1 MENLKSV
8 PIEFET
14 NGMRISPLSKT
25 EKYNTRNFLI
35 YETNYKQFFIKIY
48 KHKNPHFNL
57 LMKRSNIESVKML
70 LSKNLFPIKILNESQ
85 NKDLKFYALLT
96 ESYVLSFKDVV
107 DMTCQSHEFDILK
120 FFVQIG
126 KYIEACS
133 ALDIK
138 MVQIDENTV
147 VMDRDGNFQLANL
160 NSNVSIT
167 GEDENNA
174 AFLKDLTSYIL
185 NQKKENPLAP
195 EVAKSKQ
202 ISKKSMIWDL
212 GVLALK
218 AFVGSSV
225 KVDYKKETV
234 DLTYAKSQ
242 CKTSSQKAIF
252 KLIHGCLNFDASKRI
267 SVEDVISG
275 AAESLVEVSGF
286 LNTFNQTLLKDV
298 IREHNK
304 DIGNIIE
311 DLGDLVTTHTFRR
324 DTTLNDF
331 DFERVIYKNKEMSVK
346 KILKI
351 LLQPSELMYD
361 TMLKDLVKQSWDV
374 PMTIVK
380 VYNFIKG
387 RIDVIVQSEIKTM
400 KLLLILHTF
409 IFKGSQNTLIVFLK
423 DSNEQNSVNL
433 ILETIFKAYFNR
445 KHSLIFRYTYFLYI
459 KFNLQLKLI
468 KILNNN
474 FSVSKK
480 NLIYNFEKLLAPEV
494 FADLFDFLK
503 LTFVLFL
510 SLRKFSFDYYYRSFI
525 VAFFKELTALLGLL
539 SNMSIYLL
547 FGLTVAEKT
556 KSLPSGQ
563 IKKVEKLLME
573 FLETFDFMAMVIN
586 IYVEQARR
594 LKYESFR
601 FFKIKRNLPETF
613 EIIRM
618 KMNKNVTTNP
628 STMSSKFFTR
638 QFLNDLLKMGDSVG
652 DNEDAPSE
660 REIQNLDTKAIF
672 NRVIPKFLEKSDL
685 FSKKILDV
693 GCIVPKARRW
703 YEQNVKL
710 ITNGMQTSRNE
721 LQTNML
727 TAALINPPENGYT
740 PGKVMSTQ
748 TEPLTLP
755 KRDQVRSKEELERNL
770 ERDKKKVNQKMKLVE
785 KGVSKNSNSDASKND
800 IVINGLNVNQ
810 FILSEFK
817 RSLDAWIIDYNQLK
831 FEELIASGSTCTVHK
846 GVYKNMKVAIK
857 RLLTPNSHDSVK
869 FMKEFKRELSLL
881 ISLPHHPN
889 LLTLIGFCI
898 KANNIF
904 LVTEFCEGGTLFD
917 ILYRKHIDR
926 KLTFR
931 QKVKILLDVTRG
943 MQFLHQLKRQIIH
956 RDLKSLNILIDKK
969 IKDDSL
975 DFQAKIADFGLAR
988 SFDNPT
994 DFVTKRMGTFH
1005 WMAPEI
1011 FSDKPYNTKTD
1022 MYAFAIIVWEIFAEK
1037 TPYYHLDSPTKIIK
1051 YVYYDNGRPYIEDCQ
1066 FDERFK
1072 KDIVELIKKNW
1083 DKSGS
1088 NRQEF
1093 DEVYKVLD
1101 RVLQN
1106 I

>member
-1 MENLKSV
+1 MKSV

-14 NGMRISPLSKT
+14 NGMRIFPSSKT
-25 EKYNTRNFLI
+25 EKYNARNFLI

-48 KHKNPHFNL
+48 KHKNADFNL

-70 LSKNLFPIKILNESQ
+70 LSKNLFPIKILNETQ
-85 NKDLKFYALLT
+85 NKEYMFYALLT
-96 ESYVLSFKDVV
+96 ESYVLSFRDVI
-107 DMTCQSHEFDILK
+107 DMTCQCHEFDILK

-126 KYIEACS
+126 KYLEVCS
-133 ALDIK
+133 ILDINLL
-138 MVQIDENTV
+138 QLDENSV
-147 VMDRDGNFQLANL
+147 IMDRDGNFQLANL
-160 NSNVSIT
+160 NSNVTIT
-167 GEDENNA
+167 GNDENND

-185 NQKKENPLAP
+185 NQRKDTPLAP
-195 EVAKSKQ
+195 EVANSKQ
-202 ISKKSMIWDL
+202 ITLKSMIWDM
-212 GVLALK
+212 GILALRS
-218 AFVGSSV
+218 FIGSSA
-225 KVDYKKETV
+225 KVDYKQGLI
-234 DLTYAKSQ
+234 DLKYARSQ
-242 CKTSSQKAIF
+242 AKTKSQKALFSIIE
-252 KLIHGCLNFDASKRI
+252 KCLNPDAGKRI
-267 SVEDVISG
+267 TVPEIIEEAKS
-275 AAESLVEVSGF
+275 SLTEISGF
-286 LNTFNQTLLKDV
+286 LNSFNNSLLKDV
-298 IREHNK
+298 IREHNSEIK
-304 DIGNIIE
+304 DIIA
-311 DLGDLVTTHTFRR
+311 DLGDLITTHTFRR

-331 DFERVIYKNKEMSVK
+331 NYEKVIYKNKEISVK
-346 KILKI
+346 RILKI

-361 TMLKDLVKQSWDV
+361 NMLRDLVKQSWDM
-374 PMTIVK
+374 PITIVK

-387 RIDVIVQSEIKTM
+387 RIDEIVQSEIKTM
-400 KLLLILHTF
+400 KLLLILHNF

-433 ILETIFKAYFNR
+433 ILETIMKAYANR
-445 KHSLIFRYTYFLYI
+445 KQSLIFKYTYFLYI

-468 KILNNN
+468 KILQNN
-474 FSVSKK
+474 FSVSKT

-494 FADLFDFLK
+494 FKDLFDFLK
-503 LTFVLFL
+503 LTFILFL

-525 VAFFKELTALLGLL
+525 VAFFKEFKALLGLL
-539 SNMSIYLL
+539 SNMTIYLL
-547 FGLTVAEKT
+547 FGITVMSKNGSATSDQVNALE
-556 KSLPSGQ
+556 SQ
-563 IKKVEKLLME
+563 MMN
-573 FLETFDFMAMVIN
+573 FLETFDFMAMVLN

-601 FFKIKRNLPETF
+601 YFKIKKNLPETF

-618 KMNKNVTTNP
+618 KMQKGVSSDESTKN
-628 STMSSKFFTR
+628 SKFFTKN
-638 QFLNDLLKMGDSVG
+638 FLNDLLKMGDSVG
-652 DNEDAPSE
+652 DNEAPPSM
-660 REIQNLDTKAIF
+660 RDIQNLDTKATFERI
-672 NRVIPKFLEKSDL
+672 IPKFLDKSDL
-685 FSKKILDV
+685 FKNLILDV
-693 GCIVPKARRW
+693 GCFVPKARRW

-710 ITNGMQTSRNE
+710 ITGGMQSNR
-721 LQTNML
+721 QDMSTNML
-727 TAALINPPENGYT
+727 TAALINHPDNSQRPSKSMG
-740 PGKVMSTQ
+740 TQ
-748 TEPLTLP
+748 TEPVTLP
-755 KRDQVRSKEELERNL
+755 KNPKEMTKEQL
-770 ERDKKKVNQKMKLVE
+770 ERDKQKVNQKMKVAE
-785 KGVSKNSNSDASKND
+785 KGVKADANSGGKEGD
-800 IVINGLNVNQ
+800 IIINGLNVNE

-817 RSLDAWIIDYNQLK
+817 RSLDAWIITYDDLK

-857 RLLTPNSHDSVK
+857 RLLTPNSQDSVK

-917 ILYRKHIDR
+917 ILYREHIGR

-931 QKVKILLDVTRG
+931 QKIKILLDVTRG

-975 DFQAKIADFGLAR
+975 DFEAKIADFGLAR

-1051 YVYYDNGRPYIEDCQ
+1051 TVYFDNGRPYIDDCV

-1072 KDIVELIKKNW
+1072 KDLVELIKKNW
-1083 DKSGS
+1083 DKSS
-1088 NRQEF
+1088 ANRQEF
-1093 DEVYKVLD
+1093 EEVYKVLN

>member
-1 MENLKSV
+1 
-8 PIEFET
+8 
-14 NGMRISPLSKT
+14 
-25 EKYNTRNFLI
+25 
-35 YETNYKQFFIKIY
+35 
-48 KHKNPHFNL
+48 
-57 LMKRSNIESVKML
+57 
-70 LSKNLFPIKILNESQ
+70 
-85 NKDLKFYALLT
+85 
-96 ESYVLSFKDVV
+96 
-107 DMTCQSHEFDILK
+107 MTCQSHEFDILK
-120 FFVQIG
+120 FFIQIG
-126 KYIEACS
+126 KYLEACS
-133 ALDIK
+133 ALDVR
-138 MVQIDENTV
+138 MLHLDENSV

-160 NSNVSIT
+160 NTNVSIT
-167 GEDENNA
+167 SEDENNGL
-174 AFLKDLTSYIL
+174 FLKEVTSYIL
-185 NQKKENPLAP
+185 NHKKESPLAP

-202 ISKKSMIWDL
+202 ITLKSMIWDM
-212 GVLALK
+212 GVLALRS
-218 AFVGSSV
+218 FIGSSV
-225 KVDYKKETV
+225 KVNYEKGTV
-234 DLTYAKSQ
+234 DLSYAKSQ
-242 CKTSSQKAIF
+242 IKTKSQEALFSIIK
-252 KLIHGCLNFDASKRI
+252 GCLTSDPSKRI
-267 SVEDVISG
+267 SLSDVLAKASN
-275 AAESLVEVSGF
+275 SLTEISGF
-286 LNTFNQTLLKDV
+286 LNKFNSYLFKDV
-298 IREHNK
+298 IKEHNSEMR
-304 DIGNIIE
+304 GIID
-311 DLGDLVTTHTFRR
+311 DLGDLVSTHTFRR

-331 DFERVIYKNKEMSVK
+331 NYERVIYKNKEMSVK

-361 TMLKDLVKQSWDV
+361 NMLKDLVKQSWDM

-380 VYNFIKG
+380 VYNFVKS
-387 RIDVIVQSEIKTM
+387 RIDEIVQSEIKTI

-433 ILETIFKAYFNR
+433 ILENVLKGYSNR
-445 KHSLIFRYTYFLYI
+445 KNGLIFRYTYFLYI

-468 KILNNN
+468 KILQNN
-474 FSVSKK
+474 FSVSKT

-494 FADLFDFLK
+494 FLDLFDFLK
-503 LTFVLFL
+503 LLFAMFL

-525 VAFFKELTALLGLL
+525 VAFFKELTAILGLL

-547 FGLTVAEKT
+547 YGMTVLKKAGSLDKNTAKQLEK
-556 KSLPSGQ
+556 
-563 IKKVEKLLME
+563 KLMQ
-573 FLETFDFMAMVIN
+573 FLETFDFMAVVIN

-601 FFKIKRNLPETF
+601 FFKIKKNLPEAF

-618 KMNKNVTTNP
+618 KMESEVGTDP
-628 STMSSKFFTR
+628 SVSDSKFFSKN
-638 QFLNDLLKMGDSVG
+638 FLNHLLKMGDSVG
-652 DNEDAPSE
+652 DNNDPPSM
-660 REIQNLDTKAIF
+660 REIQNLNTRASFEKI
-672 NRVIPKFLEKSDL
+672 IPRFLEKSDDFNQL
-685 FSKKILDV
+685 TLNV
-693 GCIVPKARRW
+693 GSLVPKARRW

-710 ITNGMQTSRNE
+710 ITGGTQISKNDLT
-721 LQTNML
+721 TNML
-727 TAALINPPENGYT
+727 TDTLLNPGDQ
-740 PGKVMSTQ
+740 GKKESKTMGTQ
-748 TEPLTLP
+748 TEPITLP
-755 KRDQVRSKEELERNL
+755 KQSRQTTKEDL
-770 ERDKKKVNQKMKLVE
+770 ERDKKKVNQKMKVAE
-785 KGVSKNSNSDASKND
+785 SGVNNDGTGENSEGD
-800 IVINGLNVNQ
+800 IFINGLNVNQ

-817 RSLDAWIIDYNQLK
+817 RSLDAWIIDYDELK

-846 GVYKNMKVAIK
+846 GLYKNMKVAIK
-857 RLLTPNSHDSVK
+857 RLLTPNSKDSVK

-917 ILYRKHIDR
+917 ILYRNHIDR
-926 KLTFR
+926 KLSFQ
-931 QKVKILLDVTRG
+931 QKVKILLDVARG

-1051 YVYYDNGRPYIEDCQ
+1051 YVYYDNGRPYIDDCQ

-1083 DKSGS
+1083 DKSGA

-1093 DEVYKVLD
+1093 VEVYKVLN

>member
-1 MENLKSV
+1 M
-8 PIEFET
+8 
-14 NGMRISPLSKT
+14 
-25 EKYNTRNFLI
+25 
-35 YETNYKQFFIKIY
+35 
-48 KHKNPHFNL
+48 
-57 LMKRSNIESVKML
+57 
-70 LSKNLFPIKILNESQ
+70 
-85 NKDLKFYALLT
+85 
-96 ESYVLSFKDVV
+96 SFKDVI
-107 DMTCQSHEFDILK
+107 DMTCQCHEFDILK

-126 KYIEACS
+126 KYLEACKT
-133 ALDIK
+133 LDIK
-138 MVQIDENTV
+138 LLQLDENSV
-147 VMDRDGNFQLANL
+147 IMDRDGNFQLANL

-167 GEDENNA
+167 SKDENNS

-185 NQKKENPLAP
+185 NQKRDSPLAP
-195 EVAKSKQ
+195 EVVQSKQ
-202 ISKKSMIWDL
+202 ITQKSMIWDM
-212 GVLALK
+212 GVLALRS
-218 AFVGSSV
+218 FIGSSV
-225 KVDYKKETV
+225 KIDYNKGTI
-234 DLTYAKSQ
+234 DLSYAKSLV
-242 CKTSSQKAIF
+242 KTKSQNAIF
-252 KLIHGCLNFDASKRI
+252 NIIKGCLSYDAGSRI
-267 SVEDVISG
+267 SVKEVIQ
-275 AAESLVEVSGF
+275 AASESLNEISGF
-286 LNTFNQTLLKDV
+286 LNTFNTSLLKDV
-298 IREHNK
+298 IREHNSEIK
-304 DIGNIIE
+304 DIIS
-311 DLGDLVTTHTFRR
+311 DLGNLVTNQTFRR

-331 DFERVIYKNKEMSVK
+331 IYEKVIYKNKEMSVK

-361 TMLKDLVKQSWDV
+361 NMLRDLVKQSWDM
-374 PMTIVK
+374 PITIVK
-380 VYNFIKG
+380 VYNFIKS
-387 RIDVIVQSEIKTM
+387 RIDEIVQSEIKTM

-433 ILETIFKAYFNR
+433 ILETVMKAYANR
-445 KHSLIFRYTYFLYI
+445 KQSLIFRYTYFLYI

-468 KILNNN
+468 KILQNN
-474 FSVSKK
+474 FSVTKN
-480 NLIYNFEKLLAPEV
+480 NLIYNFEKLLTPEV
-494 FADLFDFLK
+494 FKDLFDFLK
-503 LTFVLFL
+503 LTFTLFL

-525 VAFFKELTALLGLL
+525 VAFFKELTAILGLL
-539 SNMSIYLL
+539 SNMTIYLL
-547 FGLTVAEKT
+547 FGITVLSKNGSASNSQINDLEK
-556 KSLPSGQ
+556 Q
-563 IKKVEKLLME
+563 MMH
-573 FLETFDFMAMVIN
+573 FLETFDFMAMVLN

-601 FFKIKRNLPETF
+601 YFKIKKNLPETF

-618 KMNKNVTTNP
+618 KMQKSI
-628 STMSSKFFTR
+628 STDESTKSSRFFTKN
-638 QFLNDLLKMGDSVG
+638 FMNDLLKMGDCVG
-652 DNEDAPSE
+652 DNEEPPSM
-660 REIQNLDTKAIF
+660 REIQNLDTKVIF
-672 NRVIPKFLEKSDL
+672 GRIIPKFLDKSEI
-685 FSKKILDV
+685 FKKLILNV
-693 GCIVPKARRW
+693 GYLVPKARRW

-710 ITNGMQTSRNE
+710 ITGGMQSNR
-721 LQTNML
+721 QDMSTNML
-727 TAALINPPENGYT
+727 TAALINNPDNSHKPSKSIE
-740 PGKVMSTQ
+740 TQ
-748 TEPLTLP
+748 TEPVTLP
-755 KRDQVRSKEELERNL
+755 RNPKETTKEQL
-770 ERDKKKVNQKMKLVE
+770 ERDKKKVNQKMKLAE
-785 KGVSKNSNSDASKND
+785 KGVDKKNNTDKNEGD
-800 IVINGLNVNQ
+800 IIINGLNVNE

-817 RSLDAWIIDYNQLK
+817 RSLDAWIISFGELK

-846 GVYKNMKVAIK
+846 GIYKNMKVAIK
-857 RLLTPNSHDSVK
+857 KLLTPNSKDSVK

-898 KANNIF
+898 KDNNIY

-931 QKVKILLDVTRG
+931 QKIKILLDVARG
-943 MQFLHQLKRQIIH
+943 MQFLHDLKRQIIH

-1011 FSDKPYNTKTD
+1011 FSDKPYNSKTD

-1051 YVYYDNGRPYIEDCQ
+1051 YVYYDNGRPHIDDCG

-1083 DKSGS
+1083 DKSSG

-1093 DEVYKVLD
+1093 DEVYKVLN

>member
-1 MENLKSV
+1 MENIKSV

-14 NGMRISPLSKT
+14 NGMRIFPSSKS
-25 EKYNTRNFLI
+25 EKYNTKNFLI

-70 LSKNLFPIKILNESQ
+70 LSKNLFPVKILNEAQ
-85 NKDLKFYALLT
+85 NKEHKFYALLT
-96 ESYVLSFKDVV
+96 ESYVLSFRDVI
-107 DMTCQSHEFDILK
+107 DMTCPSHEFDILK

-126 KYIEACS
+126 KYLEACA

-138 MVQIDENTV
+138 MVQLDENTV
-147 VMDRDGNFQLANL
+147 VLDRDGNFQLANL

-167 GEDENNA
+167 AEDDKNP

-185 NQKKENPLAP
+185 NQKKESPLAP

-202 ISKKSMIWDL
+202 ITKNSMVWDM
-212 GVLALK
+212 GVLALR
-218 AFVGSSV
+218 AFIGSSP
-225 KVDYKKETV
+225 KVDYKRETV
-234 DLTYAKSQ
+234 DITYAKSLA
-242 CKTSSQKAIF
+242 KTPSQKAIL
-252 KLIHGCLNFDASKRI
+252 KLISGCLTFDPAKRI
-267 SVEDVISG
+267 SIGEVISQ
-275 AAESLVEVSGF
+275 ASSSLTEVSGF
-286 LNTFNQTLLKDV
+286 LNLFNSTLLKDV
-298 IREHNK
+298 IREHNQE
-304 DIGNIIE
+304 IGTIIQ

-331 DFERVIYKNKEMSVK
+331 NYEKVIYKNKEMSVK

-351 LLQPSELMYD
+351 LLQPSELIYD
-361 TMLKDLVKQSWDV
+361 NMLKDLVKQSWDV

-380 VYNFIKG
+380 VYNFVKG
-387 RIDVIVQSEIKTM
+387 RIDEIVQSEIKTM

-409 IFKGSQNTLIVFLK
+409 IFKGSQNSLIVFLK

-433 ILETIFKAYFNR
+433 ILETIMKAYSN
-445 KHSLIFRYTYFLYI
+445 KKQSLIFKYTYFLYI
-459 KFNLQLKLI
+459 KFNMQLKLI
-468 KILNNN
+468 KVLNNN

-503 LTFVLFL
+503 LTFLLFL

-539 SNMSIYLL
+539 SNMTIYIL
-547 FGLTVAEKT
+547 FGLTVVEKT
-556 KSLPSGQ
+556 KSMSSGE
-563 IKKVEKLLME
+563 IKKVEKQLME
-573 FLETFDFMAMVIN
+573 FLETFDFMAMVLN

-601 FFKIKRNLPETF
+601 FFKIKKNLPETF

-618 KMNKNVTTNP
+618 KMNKNISSDP
-628 STMSSKFFTR
+628 STMNSKFFTR
-638 QFLNDLLKMGDSVG
+638 NFLNDLLKMGDSVG
-652 DNEDAPSE
+652 DNEEPPSE
-660 REIQNLDTKAIF
+660 REIQNLDTKVIF
-672 NRVIPKFLEKSDL
+672 TRIIPRFIEKSHL
-685 FSKKILDV
+685 FSKLVLDV
-693 GCIVPKARRW
+693 GSIVPKARRW

-710 ITNGMQTSRNE
+710 ITGGMQTSRND

-727 TAALINPPENGYT
+727 TAALINPPENEKRSGNT
-740 PGKVMSTQ
+740 MSTQ
-748 TEPLTLP
+748 TEAIDLP
-755 KRDQVRSKEELERNL
+755 KQDRTTTKEELERNL
-770 ERDKKKVNQKMKLVE
+770 ERDKKKVNQKMKVAE
-785 KGVSKNSNSDASKND
+785 KGVTKGSSTEPSEGD

-817 RSLDAWIIDYNQLK
+817 RSLDAWIIDYDQLK

-926 KLTFR
+926 KLTFK

-1051 YVYYDNGRPYIEDCQ
+1051 YVYYDNGRPYIDDCE
-1066 FDERFK
+1066 FDDRFK
-1072 KDIVELIKKNW
+1072 KDIVELVKRNW
-1083 DKSGS
+1083 DKSGG

-1093 DEVYKVLD
+1093 EEVYKVLE

>member
-1 MENLKSV
+1 MEKIKSV

-14 NGMRISPLSKT
+14 NGMRIYPSSKT

-35 YETNYKQFFIKIY
+35 YETNYPQFHIKIY
-48 KHKNPHFNL
+48 KNNTKEFNL
-57 LMKRSNIESVKML
+57 IMKQSNIESVKLL
-70 LSKNLFPIKILNESQ
+70 LSKNLFPIKILNETKNQ
-85 NKDLKFYALLT
+85 KPEFYALLT
-96 ESYVLSFKDVV
+96 ESFVFNFRHVIE
-107 DMTCQSHEFDILK
+107 MTYQCHEFDILK
-120 FFVQIG
+120 FLVQIG
-126 KYIEACS
+126 KYLIACK
-133 ALDIK
+133 ALDIRLL
-138 MVQIDENTV
+138 QLDENSV

-160 NSNVSIT
+160 NANLSVTQN
-167 GEDENNA
+167 DKNND
-174 AFLKDLTSYIL
+174 AFLKEMTSYIL
-185 NQKKENPLAP
+185 GKSKDSPLAP
-195 EVAKSKQ
+195 EVAKAKQ
-202 ISKKSMIWDL
+202 VTSKSMVWDM
-212 GVLALK
+212 GVLALRS
-218 AFVGSSV
+218 FIGSSV
-225 KVDYKKETV
+225 KVSYDKGTV
-234 DLTYAKSQ
+234 DLTFAKSNA
-242 CKTSSQKAIF
+242 KTKSQKALF
-252 KLIHGCLNFDASKRI
+252 ELIRRCLSFEGGKRI
-267 SVEDVISG
+267 SAEELVQEAG
-275 AAESLVEVSGF
+275 AALTEISGF
-286 LNTFNQTLLKDV
+286 LSSFNSSLLKDV
-298 IREHNK
+298 IREHNREIK
-304 DIGNIIE
+304 DIIG
-311 DLGDLVTTHTFRR
+311 DLGDLVSNHTFRR

-331 DFERVIYKNKEMSVK
+331 NFEKVIYKQKEMSVK

-361 TMLKDLVKQSWDV
+361 QMLKDLVKQSWDM
-374 PMTIVK
+374 PITIVK
-380 VYNFIKG
+380 VYNFIKS
-387 RIDVIVQSEIKTM
+387 RIDEIVQSEIKTM

-433 ILETIFKAYFNR
+433 ILETIMRAYANR
-445 KHSLIFRYTYFLYI
+445 KQSLIFRYTYFMYI

-468 KILNNN
+468 KVLQNN
-474 FSVSKK
+474 FSVSKP
-480 NLIYNFEKLLAPEV
+480 NLVYNFEKLLTPEV
-494 FADLFDFLK
+494 FKDLFDFLK
-503 LTFVLFL
+503 LTFTLFL

-525 VAFFKELTALLGLL
+525 VAYFKEMMGLLGLL
-539 SNMSIYLL
+539 SNMTIYLL
-547 FGLTVAEKT
+547 FGLTILDKEAAL
-556 KSLPSGQ
+556 SGGQ
-563 IKKVEKLLME
+563 IGDMEGQLMV

-594 LKYESFR
+594 LGYDSFR
-601 FFKIKRNLPETF
+601 YFKIKKNLPETF
-613 EIIRM
+613 EVIRM
-618 KMNKNVTTNP
+618 NMNKGISSDPGTKD
-628 STMSSKFFTR
+628 SKFFTKN
-638 QFLNDLLKMGDSVG
+638 FMNNLLKMNQSFG
-652 DNEDAPSE
+652 DNDEPVSMRD
-660 REIQNLDTKAIF
+660 IQNLDTKSSFERI
-672 NRVIPKFLEKSDL
+672 IPRFLEKRGFFQGL
-685 FSKKILDV
+685 ILNV
-693 GCIVPKARRW
+693 GHLVPKARRW

-710 ITNGMQTSRNE
+710 ITGGMQSNRQDMT
-721 LQTNML
+721 TNML
-727 TAALINPPENGYT
+727 TAALINHPDASQRPKKSMG
-740 PGKVMSTQ
+740 TQ
-748 TEPLTLP
+748 TEPLSMPQNRHAMT
-755 KRDQVRSKEELERNL
+755 KEQL
-770 ERDKKKVNQKMKLVE
+770 ERDNQRVDQKVKEAERAKGGGSKAEQKE
-785 KGVSKNSNSDASKND
+785 GD
-800 IVINGLNVNQ
+800 IYINGLNVNE

-817 RSLDAWIIDYNQLK
+817 RSLDAWIINYEELK

-857 RLLTPNSHDSVK
+857 RLLTPNSQDSVK

-931 QKVKILLDVTRG
+931 QKIKILLDVARG

-994 DFVTKRMGTFH
+994 EFVTKRMGTFH

-1051 YVYYDNGRPYIEDCQ
+1051 YVYYDNGRPYIDDCQ

-1083 DKSGS
+1083 DKSGI

-1093 DEVYKVLD
+1093 DEVYKVLN

>member
-14 NGMRISPLSKT
+14 NGMRIYPSSKT

-48 KHKNPHFNL
+48 KNRNLAFNL
-57 LMKRSNIESVKML
+57 IMKQSNIESVKML
-70 LSKNLFPIKILNESQ
+70 LSKNLFPVKILNEAQ
-85 NKDLKFYALLT
+85 NKEHKFYALLIQ
-96 ESYVLSFKDVV
+96 SYVLSFRSVIE
-107 DMTCQSHEFDILK
+107 MTCQSHEFDILK

-126 KYIEACS
+126 KYLEACS
-133 ALDIK
+133 ALDIR
-138 MVQIDENTV
+138 MLQLDENSV

-167 GEDENNA
+167 SEDENND
-174 AFLKDLTSYIL
+174 AFLKELSGYIL
-185 NQKKENPLAP
+185 TNKKESPLAP
-195 EVAKSKQ
+195 EVANSKN
-202 ISKKSMIWDL
+202 ITLKSMIWDM
-212 GVLALK
+212 GVLALRS
-218 AFVGSSV
+218 FVGSSV
-225 KVDYKKETV
+225 KVNYSKESV
-234 DLTYAKSQ
+234 DLTYARSLV
-242 CKTSSQKAIF
+242 KTKSQKALFEI
-252 KLIHGCLNFDASKRI
+252 IEGCLRASPGDRI
-267 SVEDVISG
+267 SLSDVIEKASNG
-275 AAESLVEVSGF
+275 LMEITGF
-286 LNTFNQTLLKDV
+286 LNSFNSYLLKDV

-304 DIGNIIE
+304 EVRNIID
-311 DLGDLVTTHTFRR
+311 DLGDLVSTHTFRR

-331 DFERVIYKNKEMSVK
+331 NYERVIYKNKEMSVK

-361 TMLKDLVKQSWDV
+361 NMLKDLVKQSWDV

-380 VYNFIKG
+380 VYNFVKS
-387 RIDVIVQSEIKTM
+387 RIDEIIQSEIKTM

-433 ILETIFKAYFNR
+433 ILETIIKAYANR
-445 KHSLIFRYTYFLYI
+445 KQSLIFRYTYFLYI

-468 KILNNN
+468 KILQNN
-474 FSVSKK
+474 FSVSKT
-480 NLIYNFEKLLAPEV
+480 NMLYNFEKLLAPGV
-494 FADLFDFLK
+494 FTDLFDFLK

-525 VAFFKELTALLGLL
+525 VAFFKELTSLLGLL
-539 SNMSIYLL
+539 SNLTIYIL
-547 FGLTVAEKT
+547 FGVTVLQKAN
-556 KSLPSGQ
+556 SLDSGDAQ
-563 IKKVEKLLME
+563 KVEKLLMK
-573 FLETFDFMAMVIN
+573 FLETFDFMAVVVN

-601 FFKIKRNLPETF
+601 FFKIKKNLPEAF

-618 KMNKNVTTNP
+618 KMEKTVGEDP
-628 STMSSKFFTR
+628 STTDSRFFSKN
-638 QFLNDLLKMGDSVG
+638 FLNELLKMGDSVG
-652 DNEDAPSE
+652 DNNEPPSM
-660 REIQNLDTKAIF
+660 REIQNLNSKESFERIIG
-672 NRVIPKFLEKSDL
+672 RFLDKSDM
-685 FSKKILDV
+685 FSKLVLDV
-693 GCIVPKARRW
+693 GSLVPKARRW

-710 ITNGMQTSRNE
+710 ITGGMQSSRGDMS
-721 LQTNML
+721 TNML
-727 TAALINPPENGYT
+727 TATLINPPDAGNRSRKTMG
-740 PGKVMSTQ
+740 TQ
-748 TEPLTLP
+748 TEPISVQKYAEETT
-755 KRDQVRSKEELERNL
+755 KEEL
-770 ERDKKKVNQKMKLVE
+770 ERDKKKVDQKVQAAE
-785 KGVSKNSNSDASKND
+785 KGVSNKNNENPNEGD
-800 IVINGLNVNQ
+800 IYINGLNVNQ

-817 RSLDAWIIDYNQLK
+817 RSLDAWIIDYDQLQ
-831 FEELIASGSTCTVHK
+831 FDELIASGSTCTVHK

-857 RLLTPNSHDSVK
+857 RLLTPNSQDSVK

-931 QKVKILLDVTRG
+931 QKIKILLDVARG
-943 MQFLHQLKRQIIH
+943 MQYLHQLKRQIIH

-975 DFQAKIADFGLAR
+975 DFEAKIADFGLAR

-1011 FSDKPYNTKTD
+1011 FSDKPYNSKTD

-1051 YVYYDNGRPYIEDCQ
+1051 YVYYDNGRPYIDDCQ

-1083 DKSGS
+1083 DKSGT

-1093 DEVYKVLD
+1093 DEVYKVLN

>member
-14 NGMRISPLSKT
+14 NGMRIFPASKT
-25 EKYNTRNFLI
+25 EKFNTRNFLT

-48 KHKNPHFNL
+48 KNKNPKFNL
-57 LMKRSNIESVKML
+57 IMKRSNIESVKML
-70 LSKNLFPIKILNESQ
+70 LSKNLFPVKILNETQ
-85 NKDLKFYALLT
+85 NKEHMFYALLT
-96 ESYVLSFKDVV
+96 QSYVLSFKEVI

-120 FFVQIG
+120 FFIQIG
-126 KYIEACS
+126 KYLEACS
-133 ALDIK
+133 ALDIRLL
-138 MVQIDENTV
+138 QLDENSV

-167 GEDENNA
+167 SEDENND
-174 AFLKDLTSYIL
+174 AFLKELTAYIL
-185 NQKKENPLAP
+185 KQKKDAPLAP

-202 ISKKSMIWDL
+202 ITLKSMIWDM

-218 AFVGSSV
+218 AFIGSSA
-225 KVDYKKETV
+225 KVNYEKGSV
-234 DLTYAKSQ
+234 DLSYAKSQ
-242 CKTSSQKAIF
+242 VKTKSQKALFSII
-252 KLIHGCLNFDASKRI
+252 KGCLTGDASNRI
-267 SVEDVISG
+267 SLSEVMQKAS
-275 AAESLVEVSGF
+275 ESLSEISGF
-286 LNTFNQTLLKDV
+286 LNKFNSYLFKDV
-298 IREHNK
+298 IKEHNK
-304 DIGNIIE
+304 DVRGIID
-311 DLGDLVTTHTFRR
+311 DLGDLVSTHTFRR

-331 DFERVIYKNKEMSVK
+331 NYERVIYKNKEMSVK

-361 TMLKDLVKQSWDV
+361 NMLKDLVKQSWDM

-380 VYNFIKG
+380 VYNFVKS
-387 RIDVIVQSEIKTM
+387 RIDEIVQSEIKTI

-433 ILETIFKAYFNR
+433 ILENVLKAYSNR

-468 KILNNN
+468 KILQNN
-474 FSVSKK
+474 FSVSKT

-494 FADLFDFLK
+494 FSDLFNFLK
-503 LTFVLFL
+503 ILFMLFL

-525 VAFFKELTALLGLL
+525 VAFFKELTAVLGLL

-547 FGLTVAEKT
+547 YGLTVLRKANAIDEASTRGIEARLVK
-556 KSLPSGQ
+556 
-563 IKKVEKLLME
+563 
-573 FLETFDFMAMVIN
+573 FLETFDFIAVVIN

-601 FFKIKRNLPETF
+601 FFKIKKNLPEAF

-618 KMNKNVTTNP
+618 KMEGEVGTDP
-628 STMSSKFFTR
+628 SVSDSKFFSKN
-638 QFLNDLLKMGDSVG
+638 FLNHLLKMGDSVG
-652 DNEDAPSE
+652 DNNDPPSM
-660 REIQNLDTKAIF
+660 REIQNLNTRASFEKI
-672 NRVIPKFLEKSDL
+672 IPKFLEKSGEFDNL
-685 FSKKILDV
+685 LLDV
-693 GCIVPKARRW
+693 GSLVPKARRW

-710 ITNGMQTSRNE
+710 ITGGMQVSKNDLT
-721 LQTNML
+721 TNML
-727 TAALINPPENGYT
+727 TDTMLNPGETKKDAKTMG
-740 PGKVMSTQ
+740 TQ
-748 TEPLTLP
+748 TEPISMP
-755 KRDQVRSKEELERNL
+755 KTSKQTTKEEL
-770 ERDKKKVNQKMKLVE
+770 ERDKKKVNQKMQVAE
-785 KGVSKNSNSDASKND
+785 AGVNAQNNGEHNEGD
-800 IVINGLNVNQ
+800 IYINGLNVNQ

-817 RSLDAWIIDYNQLK
+817 RSLDAWIIDYDELK

-846 GVYKNMKVAIK
+846 GLYKNMKVAIK
-857 RLLTPNSHDSVK
+857 RLLTPNSQDSVK

-926 KLTFR
+926 KLTFE
-931 QKVKILLDVTRG
+931 QKVKILLDVARG

-1051 YVYYDNGRPYIEDCQ
+1051 YVYYDNGRPYIDDCQ

-1083 DKSGS
+1083 DKSGA

-1093 DEVYKVLD
+1093 VEVYKVLN
-1101 RVLQN
+1101 RILQN